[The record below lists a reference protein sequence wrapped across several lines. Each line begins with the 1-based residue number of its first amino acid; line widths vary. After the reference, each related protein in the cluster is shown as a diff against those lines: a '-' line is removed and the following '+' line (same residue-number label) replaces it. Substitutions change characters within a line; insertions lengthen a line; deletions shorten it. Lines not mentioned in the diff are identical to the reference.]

1 MPMGTVVHRI
11 HLTRFASTS
20 FNPCLGRPT
29 RFAPIQD
36 LHGNCVPSLYAGSNL
51 ESVAFET
58 LFHEVGTRGEI
69 KTVPVRSLTERTHSV
84 IQTKRDL
91 IFAQLFAPDLKP
103 WQISRQSLIGT
114 SPALYDATALWAK
127 AIHHQFP
134 TIDGLIWTSNQCDP
148 ERAYLFY
155 GDRVAETD
163 FDVVS
168 ARDGTSDADFLTD
181 ARQAALR
188 ASVYFI
194 V

>member
-1 MPMGTVVHRI
+1 MVHRI

-36 LHGNCVPSLYAGSNL
+36 LHGICVPSLYAGSNL
-51 ESVAFET
+51 ESVAFEI
-58 LFHEVGTRGEI
+58 LFHDVGTRGEI
-69 KTVPVRSLTERTHSV
+69 KTVPKRSLTERTHSAS
-84 IQTKRDL
+84 QTKRDL
-91 IFAQLFAPDLKP
+91 ILAKLFALDVKP

-114 SPALYDATALWAK
+114 SPALYDATALWAE

-134 TIDGLIWTSNQCDP
+134 TFDGLVWTSNQCDP
-148 ERAYLFY
+148 EQACLFY

-163 FDVVS
+163 FDVVF

-181 ARQAALR
+181 TRQAALR